1 VKIKRQKSNV
11 AMLMERVG
19 LPTIMVVV
27 CNIAGDGRGKASGP
41 EERLLHLRGLNDVS
55 GVYGS

>member
-1 VKIKRQKSNV
+1 M

-19 LPTIMVVV
+19 LLTIMVVV